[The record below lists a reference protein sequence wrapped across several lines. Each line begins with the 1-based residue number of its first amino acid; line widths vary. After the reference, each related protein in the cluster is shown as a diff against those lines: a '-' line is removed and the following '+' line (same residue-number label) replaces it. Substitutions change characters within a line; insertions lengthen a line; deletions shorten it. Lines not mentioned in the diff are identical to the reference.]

1 MLDDK
6 KEKVLFLCTQ
16 NSARSQMAEAL
27 LRMMYGDKYETY
39 SAGINPFRVN
49 LFAVKAL
56 ELLGVDMSGHRSKGI
71 EEFKDLEF
79 DYVITVC
86 DNARENCPYFP
97 GKKVIH
103 HSLSDPAA
111 VQGTDHE
118 RLNEFIRVRDEIR
131 SWLQEQ
137 FGK

>member
-1 MLDDK
+1 MVDGK

-16 NSARSQMAEAL
+16 NSARSQMAESL
-27 LRMMYGDKYETY
+27 LRMMYGDKYESY
-39 SAGINPFRVN
+39 SAGTNPYRINP
-49 LFAVKAL
+49 FAVKAL
-56 ELLGVDMSGHRSKGI
+56 ELLGADMSGHRSKGI

-103 HSLSDPAA
+103 HSFSDPAA
-111 VQGTDHE
+111 VQGSDE
-118 RLNEFIRVRDEIR
+118 EKLNEFIRVRDEIQA
-131 SWLQEQ
+131 WLQEQ
-137 FGK
+137 FG

>member
-1 MLDDK
+1 MVDDK

-27 LRMMYGDKYETY
+27 LRMMYGDKYESY
-39 SAGINPFRVN
+39 SAGTNPFRVN
-49 LFAVKAL
+49 PFAVKAL

-97 GKKVIH
+97 GRQVIH
-103 HSLSDPAA
+103 HSFNDPAS
-111 VQGTDHE
+111 VQGSDE
-118 RLNEFIRVRDEIR
+118 GKLNEFIRVRHEIQA
-131 SWLQEQ
+131 WLQEQ
-137 FGK
+137 FS